1 MVDKWKRFA
10 SEMGR
15 YWMEFIP
22 IQLALCHQVCPTE
35 NRYYIQQEQFK
46 YNFSCLHKMVIQD
59 DFNCPLLVNVKK
71 GQTGLIPIGYFSVA
85 LNLVLGL
92 KVRNLTNF

>member
-35 NRYYIQQEQFK
+35 ILYSTGIVQVQFQLSPQ
-46 YNFSCLHKMVIQD
+46 NG
-59 DFNCPLLVNVKK
+59 N
-71 GQTGLIPIGYFSVA
+71 TG
-85 LNLVLGL
+85 
-92 KVRNLTNF
+92 

>member
-35 NRYYIQQEQFK
+35 NRYYIQQEQLR
-46 YNFSCLHKMVIQD
+46 YNFSCFHKMVTQD
-59 DFNCPLLVNVKK
+59 DSNCPVLVNAKK
-71 GQTGLIPIGYFSVA
+71 KTRPNRTYSYWICWCGGQFGAWVEKLES
-85 LNLVLGL
+85 
-92 KVRNLTNF
+92 